1 MFARPMRY
9 LFVTPEVSPYS
20 APEGGGSTPTG
31 DACAALAKALKGR
44 GHEVVVLS
52 PLYGFVDAAGRGLAR
67 RLRKVEVE
75 LDGEKTPFQVYDGR
89 TAAGIDLLFLGHE
102 ELFAHVREVPKDSR
116 DLGDGRRFG
125 AFCKGAIQVLQ
136 NDEKGF
142 DVVHCHGW
150 QTALV
155 PVLVDLLE
163 LEVGTVQTV
172 YDVAQQGLFDREI
185 LGQLG
190 LPDRLWDIEGLEFH
204 GQVSFLKGGVLE
216 ADRVTTVSPTYAKE
230 ITQDGAGLEGVFAQ
244 RGSELTG
251 IAFGVDVAVWNPTTD
266 AYLEARYDPMDRAG
280 KRRCKVALQS
290 ALELPVR
297 DDVAL
302 IAVIGELRARSGLDA
317 LARVVSRLMRNDVQ
331 IAVLGEGEG
340 DKKLVEVLQEHAKR
354 WPDRLAVRD
363 DLDVAEVHR
372 ALGGADCVLVPPNQA
387 PGGNLQLR
395 AHRYGALPIGLR
407 ADGVA
412 DTVVDCDPELT
423 TGNGF
428 LFDEASDEA
437 LLGALQRAIGG
448 FSRRAG
454 FEKARERALRA
465 DHGWERSAY
474 LYERLYSAI

>member
-1 MFARPMRY
+1 MRL
-9 LFVTPEVSPYS
+9 LFVTPEVSPHS
-20 APEGGGSTPTG
+20 GTTPTG

-67 RLRKVEVE
+67 RLRKVEVD
-75 LDGEKTPFQVYDGR
+75 LAGEKTAFQVFDGR
-89 TAAGIDLLFLGHE
+89 TAAGVDLLFLGHE
-102 ELFAHVREVPKDSR
+102 EMFSQVREVPTESQ

-125 AFCKGAIQVLQ
+125 AFCKGAIEVLK

-163 LEVGTVQTV
+163 LEIGTVQTV
-172 YDVAQQGLFDREI
+172 YDVAKQGLFDREI
-185 LGQLG
+185 LAALD
-190 LPDRLWDIEGLEFH
+190 LPERLWNIEGLEFH
-204 GQVSFLKGGVLE
+204 GKVSFLKGGVLE
-216 ADRVTTVSPTYAKE
+216 SDRVTTVSPTYAKE
-230 ITQDGAGLEGVFAQ
+230 ITRDGAGLEGVFSQ

-266 AYLEARYDPMDRAG
+266 AYLEARFDPMDRAG

-290 ALELPVR
+290 ALELPIR

-302 IAVIGELRARSGLDA
+302 IAVIGEVKARSGLDS

-331 IAVLGEGEG
+331 IAIFGEGEG
-340 DKKLVEVLQEHAKR
+340 DRKLLEVLEEHAKR
-354 WPDRLAVRD
+354 WPDRLAIRD
-363 DLDVAEVHR
+363 DVDSAQVHR
-372 ALGGADCVLVPPNQA
+372 ALGGADCVLVPPQQA

-412 DTVVDCDPELT
+412 DTVVDCDAELT

-428 LFDEASDEA
+428 LFDEASDEH

-448 FSRRAG
+448 FAHHG
-454 FEKARERALRA
+454 AFEKARERALRA

-474 LYERLYSAI
+474 LYERLYGGL